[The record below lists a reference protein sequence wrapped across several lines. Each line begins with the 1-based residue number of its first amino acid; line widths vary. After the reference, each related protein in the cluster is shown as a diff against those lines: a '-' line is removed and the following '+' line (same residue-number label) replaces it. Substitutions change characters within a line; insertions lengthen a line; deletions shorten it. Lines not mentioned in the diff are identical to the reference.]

1 MSKKSITVIGLVF
14 ALAGWAAFALAGG
27 TPLKNEGVNGGNQ
40 ATAADPET
48 AAAQPGDEAS
58 SNSGAIADHD
68 AFELLGTVVYKDLEG
83 GFFAI
88 EGDDGRI
95 YDPIN
100 LPEAYQ
106 KEGLKVK
113 VNAIL
118 RKDVGSI
125 HMIGDII
132 EIVNIAAE

>member
-1 MSKKSITVIGLVF
+1 MSKTSITVIGLVF
-14 ALAGWAAFALAGG
+14 AVAGWAAFALAGG
-27 TPLKNEGVNGGNQ
+27 TPLENEGVNKGNQ
-40 ATAADPET
+40 A
-48 AAAQPGDEAS
+48 AAAASENDAAQSGDEAS
-58 SNSGAIADHD
+58 YNSDAIADHD
-68 AFELLGTVVYKDLEG
+68 AFELLGTVVHKDLEG

-88 EGDDGRI
+88 DGDDGRT

-100 LPEAYQ
+100 LPETFK

-113 VNAIL
+113 VIARL

-132 EIVNIAAE
+132 EIVDIAAQ